1 MSPGDRAFPAAATL
15 AALAVFM
22 ACVAARAQ
30 APWVVPEAR
39 IRAVVRLGV
48 APENLDAGEAI
59 EVPPFGAGPPDAGGY
74 SLTDAAG
81 RAVPVAVVY
90 QAPEL
95 NTILLARGLEPEQT
109 YYLYIGAKPGLSW
122 VPKTSVLFETR
133 RSNAPRGEVY
143 ASFGALESA
152 WNAAAGQS
160 GGARF
165 AGQIYSG
172 ENPFGDQTQF
182 LSHFSA
188 YLAPAPAEMEIFS
201 NSSDSSFV
209 LVNGQYF
216 TDWTGNASAN
226 ATDKS
231 LRSKKLPASSEPV
244 KVDYYQFKGS
254 GDAPPN
260 MTLGWRKPGGH
271 LALVPGNAFLHAGGA
286 AVERYEA
293 QDGGPV
299 PAPVIEKVSYIGYG
313 NAFLYL
319 LRCRLAPTDLQ
330 GADVE
335 WRFND
340 GAVLAGP
347 DITRVISGF
356 PGTQHLTVSARRGDA
371 GGLQVV
377 RRLGFYGTPP
387 PEAAGG
393 EEEGPEAA
401 KGHARY
407 VALLM
412 ELDPSKLDPSMLA
425 AALPLL
431 LHSGTDA
438 EIAAY
443 ADAWLALKPALSDPL
458 WLPAFSARIRS
469 IAQANPQAALAEI
482 TAHNAA
488 RQLYGQQLDLL
499 ELEIRV
505 FAVHAMAELPRVQQ
519 LAFSLGPE
527 AGKLGEIRVGDLY
540 RLNGNVD
547 QAIVHYQAAQ
557 PPDHSNGRQ
566 LPAEDQANAMTVE
579 DLLENGTREE
589 TAAKLD
595 AWELAHPMAKF
606 TTNFLVLRARL
617 LELDGRWRE
626 ALSELDAFPASHPDS
641 PYEID
646 VDFYRARALS
656 ELGRKDEAR
665 KIWRDIARQYP
676 KSELAEPS
684 RKAAEKP

>member
-1 MSPGDRAFPAAATL
+1 MSARDRAFPAAATM
-15 AALAVFM
+15 AAWVVLT
-22 ACVAARAQ
+22 ACVSARAQ
-30 APWVVPEAR
+30 APWAVPDAR
-39 IRAVVRLGV
+39 MRAVVKLGV
-48 APENLDAGEAI
+48 APQDPDSGEAI
-59 EVPPFGAGPPDAGGY
+59 EVPPGELGKPDASGY
-74 SLTDAAG
+74 TLADAAG

-95 NTILLARGLEPEQT
+95 NTILLARGLQAEET
-109 YYLYIGAKPGLSW
+109 YYLYIGGKPGLTW

-143 ASFGALESA
+143 TSFGALAGA
-152 WNAAAGQS
+152 WNAAAAQS
-160 GGARF
+160 EGARF
-165 AGQIYSG
+165 VDQIYSG
-172 ENPFGDQTQF
+172 ENPCGDDTMF

-188 YLAPAPAEMEIFS
+188 YLAPASREMEIFS

-209 LVNGQYF
+209 LINGQYF
-216 TDWTGNASAN
+216 TDWTGTPSAN

-231 LRSKKLPASSEPV
+231 LRFKKLPASTEPV
-244 KVDYYQFKGS
+244 KVDYYHFKGS

-260 MTLGWRKPGGH
+260 MTLGWRQPGGH

-286 AVERYEA
+286 TVERYEA

-299 PAPVIEKVSYIGYG
+299 PAPVIEKVSYVGYG

-319 LRCRLAPTDLQ
+319 LRCHLAPTDLE
-330 GADVE
+330 GATVE
-335 WRFND
+335 WRFDD
-340 GAVLAGP
+340 GAVLEGP
-347 DITRVISGF
+347 DITRVISGS
-356 PGTQHLTVSARRGDA
+356 PGTQRVAVSARRGDT
-371 GGLQVV
+371 GLQVV
-377 RRLGFYGTPP
+377 RRLGFYGAPP

-393 EEEGPEAA
+393 EEEGLEAA

-412 ELDPSKLDPSMLA
+412 ELNPARLDPSMLA

-431 LHSGTDA
+431 FHCGTDA
-438 EIAAY
+438 QIAAY
-443 ADAWLALKPALSDPL
+443 ANAWLALKPVCSDPL
-458 WLPAFSARIRS
+458 WLPAFSARIRTL
-469 IAQANPQAALAEI
+469 AQNDPPAALAEI
-482 TAHNAA
+482 TANKAA
-488 RQLYGQQLDLL
+488 RQIYERQLKLL
-499 ELEIRV
+499 ELEVRV
-505 FAVHAMAELPRVQQ
+505 FAVHTLAELPRVQQ

-540 RLNGNVD
+540 RLNGD
-547 QAIVHYQAAQ
+547 IGQAVAHYQAAQ
-557 PPDHSNGRQ
+557 PPDDSSGRQ
-566 LPAEDQANAMTVE
+566 LPAEDQANSMTVE
-579 DLLENGTREE
+579 DLLDSGAREE
-589 TAAKLD
+589 ASAKLE

-617 LELDGRWRE
+617 LALAGRWRE
-626 ALSELDAFPASHPDS
+626 ALSELDAFPSTHPDS

-646 VDFYRARALS
+646 VNFYRARAFF

-684 RKAAEKP
+684 RQAAEKP